1 MNDLPLT
8 DSLEARIDPLDRV
21 LTRWLARYSIP
32 ILRVSL
38 GIVFF
43 WFGALKLFPGLSPAE
58 DLVRNTIFFV
68 DPDLFMPVLA
78 IWEMAIGLGLI
89 FGIFMRLTL
98 LLLFLQ
104 MPGTIL
110 PLFILP
116 DVTWQHI
123 PYSPTVEGQY
133 IIKNVVLI
141 GAGLVLGAT
150 VRGGG
155 IDPDQLEPPSDR
167 PGERSRVSP

>member
-1 MNDLPLT
+1 MAPQAEEKQLNPLI
-8 DSLEARIDPLDRV
+8 EPLDRRV
-21 LTRWLARYSIP
+21 TRWLADYSIP

-38 GIVFF
+38 GVVFF
-43 WFGALKLFPGLSPAE
+43 WFGLLKLFPGMSPAE
-58 DLVRNTIFFV
+58 DLVKATIFFI
-68 DPDLFMPVLA
+68 DPDLFFPVLA
-78 IWEMAIGLGLI
+78 VWEMVIGLGLV
-89 FGIFMRLTL
+89 FGRAMRLTL

-104 MPGTIL
+104 LPGTVL

-116 DVTWQHI
+116 DVTWQYI

-133 IIKNVVLI
+133 IIKNLVLV

-155 IDPDQLEPPSDR
+155 IDPEDDHRE
-167 PGERSRVSP
+167 E

>member
-1 MNDLPLT
+1 MNQLPAQET
-8 DSLEARIDPLDRV
+8 IEARIDPIDRR
-21 LTRWLARYSIP
+21 LTRWLADYSIP
-32 ILRVSL
+32 ILRVGL

-58 DLVRNTIFFV
+58 DLVRDTIFFI

-78 IWEMAIGLGLI
+78 LWEMAIGLGLI
-89 FGIFMRLTL
+89 FGKFMRLTL

-104 MPGTIL
+104 MPGTLL
-110 PLFILP
+110 PLVILP

-133 IIKNVVLI
+133 IIKNLVLI

-155 IDPDQLEPPSDR
+155 IEPEQDGPGVHR
-167 PGERSRVSP
+167 PRLTSR

>member
-1 MNDLPLT
+1 MARQAEEKQLNPLI
-8 DSLEARIDPLDRV
+8 EPLDRRV
-21 LTRWLARYSIP
+21 TRWLADYSIP

-38 GIVFF
+38 GVVFF
-43 WFGALKLFPGLSPAE
+43 WFGLLKLFPGMSPAE
-58 DLVRNTIFFV
+58 DLVKATIFFI
-68 DPDLFMPVLA
+68 DPDLFFPVLA
-78 IWEMAIGLGLI
+78 VWEMVIGLGLV
-89 FGIFMRLTL
+89 FGRAMRLTL

-104 MPGTIL
+104 LPGTVL

-116 DVTWQHI
+116 DVTWQYI

-133 IIKNVVLI
+133 IIKNLVLV

-155 IDPDQLEPPSDR
+155 IDPEDDHRE
-167 PGERSRVSP
+167 E

>member
-1 MNDLPLT
+1 MAPQAEEKQLNPLI
-8 DSLEARIDPLDRV
+8 EPLDRRV
-21 LTRWLARYSIP
+21 TRWLADYSIP

-38 GIVFF
+38 GVVFF
-43 WFGALKLFPGLSPAE
+43 WFGLLKLFPGMSPAE
-58 DLVRNTIFFV
+58 DMVKATIFFI
-68 DPDLFMPVLA
+68 DPDLFFPVLA
-78 IWEMAIGLGLI
+78 VWEMVIGLGLV
-89 FGIFMRLTL
+89 FGRAMRLTL

-104 MPGTIL
+104 LPGTVL

-116 DVTWQHI
+116 DVTWQYI

-133 IIKNVVLI
+133 IIKNLVLV

-155 IDPDQLEPPSDR
+155 IDPEDDHRE
-167 PGERSRVSP
+167 E

>member
-1 MNDLPLT
+1 MARQAEEKQLNPLI
-8 DSLEARIDPLDRV
+8 EPLDRRV
-21 LTRWLARYSIP
+21 TRWLADYSIP

-38 GIVFF
+38 GVVFF
-43 WFGALKLFPGLSPAE
+43 WFGLLKLFPGMSPAE
-58 DLVRNTIFFV
+58 DMVKATIFFI
-68 DPDLFMPVLA
+68 DPDLFFPVLA
-78 IWEMAIGLGLI
+78 VWEMVIGLGLV
-89 FGIFMRLTL
+89 FGRAMRLTL

-104 MPGTIL
+104 LPGTVL

-116 DVTWQHI
+116 DVTWQYI

-133 IIKNVVLI
+133 IIKNLVLV

-155 IDPDQLEPPSDR
+155 IDPEDDHRE
-167 PGERSRVSP
+167 E